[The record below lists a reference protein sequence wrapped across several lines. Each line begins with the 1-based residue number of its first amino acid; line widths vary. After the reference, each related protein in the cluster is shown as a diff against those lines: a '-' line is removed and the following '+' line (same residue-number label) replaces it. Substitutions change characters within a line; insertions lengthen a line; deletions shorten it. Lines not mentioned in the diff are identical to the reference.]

1 MFNKLKYQTK
11 ILIGLPI
18 FMASIYLLIKNMKKN
33 NDTIGDISNDV
44 IFMGGLD
51 NREGYL
57 NLNQQVQLLKTN
69 LKGKKIK
76 GFRYNDISSVLNEV
90 EENPND
96 IIILFS
102 AGCSYS
108 SEISKVTKN
117 KINMFIVE
125 PYGIS
130 SNVKKSVND
139 AVANG
144 VPNKNVITGST
155 IGTGFN
161 IVKNSTPT
169 PSNYN
174 HWNALKFV
182 GTLIK

>member
-1 MFNKLKYQTK
+1 MKYQTK
-11 ILIGLPI
+11 IFLGLPI
-18 FMASIYLLIKNMKKN
+18 FMASIYLLIKNLKKSN
-33 NDTIGDISNDV
+33 VANENKNSDI

-51 NREGYL
+51 NREGDL

-76 GFRYNDISSVLNEV
+76 GFRYNDILGVQSEV
-90 EENPND
+90 KESPND

-102 AGCSYS
+102 AGCFYADKI
-108 SEISKVTKN
+108 SEATNN
-117 KINMFIVE
+117 KENMFIVE
-125 PYGIS
+125 PYGTS
-130 SNVKKSVND
+130 MNVKKSVNE

-144 VPNKNVITGST
+144 IPNKNIIVGKTT
-155 IGTGFN
+155 DRGFN
-161 IVKNSTPT
+161 IVKNATST
-169 PSNYN
+169 PSNSN